1 MLPNNARIKKS
12 VDFSKTTK
20 SGRRIAT
27 QSLIGY
33 LYFEKSNEPAKLG
46 LIVGK
51 SVGNSVVRHR
61 VSRQIRHGVRKG
73 LINLP
78 NGAMLVVRALVANKN
93 IFNEAEELMEKFSRN
108 SNTRVNA

>member
-1 MLPNNARIKKS
+1 MLANNARIKRS

-33 LYFEKSNEPAKLG
+33 LLQTDSNEPAKLG

-61 VSRQIRHGVRKG
+61 VARQIRHGVREEFLK
-73 LINLP
+73 LP
-78 NGAMLVVRALVANKN
+78 TGSFFVVRALTNNKN
-93 IFNEAEELMEKFSRN
+93 IFLEAQELMEKFATKN
-108 SNTRVNA
+108 KVNA